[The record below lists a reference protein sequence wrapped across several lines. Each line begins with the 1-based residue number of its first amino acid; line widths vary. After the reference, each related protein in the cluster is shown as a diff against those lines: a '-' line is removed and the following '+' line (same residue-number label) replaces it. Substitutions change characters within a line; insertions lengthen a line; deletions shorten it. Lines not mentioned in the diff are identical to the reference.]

1 MNKSKLN
8 VRKIKCIGECNDSTN
23 KYLNPTTLTIVRN
36 NNNSC
41 PTKMWSDDKKNLTFT
56 KVCDHNEKSTNQNLS
71 NFMSVPYLNLPLEKI
86 LVIYDVEDIEK
97 LESFVKKNI
106 MENSYYDT
114 INRVL
119 NAWNKVKF
127 DMLKLNNDF
136 LENIYVQIK
145 KQYWKDIIE
154 KDDIIKKDIKKY
166 MGSWFI
172 KKNYDDFYF
181 DLGNDLKKYLSKKYD
196 KTSR

>member
-8 VRKIKCIGECNDSTN
+8 VRKIKCIGECNDYTME
-23 KYLNPTTLTIVRN
+23 YIDPTTLAIAKT
-36 NNNSC
+36 NNSC
-41 PTKMWSDDKKNLTFT
+41 PTKMWLDDKKNLTFS
-56 KVCDHNEKSTNQNLS
+56 KVCEHNEKSSNQNLS

-86 LVIYDVEDIEK
+86 LLIYDVGDIEK

-106 MENSYYDT
+106 TENSYYDT

-119 NAWNKVKF
+119 NAWNKVNF
-127 DMLKLNNDF
+127 DLLKLNNNF
-136 LENIYVQIK
+136 LENIYLQIK
-145 KQYWKDIIE
+145 KQYWNDIKQKDE
-154 KDDIIKKDIKKY
+154 IIKKDIKKY
-166 MGSWFI
+166 IDSWFI

>member
-8 VRKIKCIGECNDSTN
+8 VRKIKCIGDCNDPYV
-23 KYLNPTTLTIVRN
+23 KYLNPTTLTIVTN
-36 NNNSC
+36 KNKSC
-41 PTKMWSDDKKNLTFT
+41 PTKMWLDDKENLTFS
-56 KVCDHNEKSTNQNLS
+56 KVCEHNEKLSNQNLS

-86 LVIYDVEDIEK
+86 LIIYDVEDIEK

-119 NAWNKVKF
+119 NAWNKVNF
-127 DMLKLNNDF
+127 DLLKLNNNF
-136 LENIYVQIK
+136 LENIYLQIK
-145 KQYWKDIIE
+145 KQYWKDIKE
-154 KDDIIKKDIKKY
+154 KDEIIKKDIKKY
-166 MGSWFI
+166 IDSWFI

-196 KTSR
+196 KIS

>member
-8 VRKIKCIGECNDSTN
+8 VRKIKCIGECNDSTT

-56 KVCDHNEKSTNQNLS
+56 KVCDHNEKSKNQNLS

-97 LESFVKKNI
+97 LESYVKKNI

-119 NAWNKVKF
+119 NAWNKVNF

-136 LENIYVQIK
+136 LENIYLQIK
-145 KQYWKDIIE
+145 KQYWNDIKE
-154 KDDIIKKDIKKY
+154 KDEIIKKDIKKY
-166 MGSWFI
+166 IDSWFI

-196 KTSR
+196 KTS

>member
-1 MNKSKLN
+1 ML
-8 VRKIKCIGECNDSTN
+8 VKIKCIGECNDSTN

-41 PTKMWSDDKKNLTFT
+41 PTKMWSDDKNLTLPKFVIIMKKVQSKSFKFYVCTIFKFT
-56 KVCDHNEKSTNQNLS
+56 IRKDFS
-71 NFMSVPYLNLPLEKI
+71 NIRCGRYRKI
-86 LVIYDVEDIEK
+86 RIIC
-97 LESFVKKNI
+97 KKNI

-119 NAWNKVKF
+119 NAWNKVNF

-136 LENIYVQIK
+136 LENIYLQIK

-154 KDDIIKKDIKKY
+154 KDDIIKKKTL
-166 MGSWFI
+166 
-172 KKNYDDFYF
+172 KNI
-181 DLGNDLKKYLSKKYD
+181 
-196 KTSR
+196 